1 MSKELCYI
9 YNIDNVYPC
18 MRRTYVLKL
27 RVLLLFVLL
36 FLFSNACRENKYL
49 GGRPRHMW
57 NTKMRIILELI
68 NVDQRTFS
76 S

>member
-1 MSKELCYI
+1 
-9 YNIDNVYPC
+9 

-36 FLFSNACRENKYL
+36 FLFSNGCRENKEL
-49 GGRPRHMW
+49 EGRPIHMW
-57 NTKMRIILELI
+57 NTKMRIMLELI